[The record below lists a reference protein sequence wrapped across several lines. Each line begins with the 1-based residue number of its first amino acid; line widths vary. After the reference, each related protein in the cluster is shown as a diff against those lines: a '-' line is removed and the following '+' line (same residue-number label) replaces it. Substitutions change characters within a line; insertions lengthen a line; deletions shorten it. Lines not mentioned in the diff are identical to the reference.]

1 MFQALRGYLRSTGR
15 NGFIRSASRLACAL
29 LLALLLPAIACA
41 YTVVLRSGRRIEILS
56 EFTVSRLTLTYEV
69 APGINV
75 TLLMSSIDIP
85 ATERAN
91 NESAGSLLKRVEKS
105 PVNTAATAQAR
116 PKPRE
121 LTQAD
126 IEAARL
132 RRLKSEQ
139 DYERR
144 RIELGLPSLEESRRR
159 TEEETRRMREESL
172 KSRMEESQS
181 EAYWRERA
189 LFLKTDIATLDAQ
202 IVYVR
207 ERLAELPDYSTLG
220 AYSFITGTSTT
231 FPLRRPYTTFPAV
244 TGNPGF
250 MRGVNGTG
258 AQVAGFLAFDGSGA
272 ARGQAQLNAGLSR
285 GNFGRRAITARGIT
299 FSGVSVFG
307 LPSSNYDYSY
317 ERANLISRFHELETA
332 RAGLQARW
340 RLLEEEARRAG
351 AQPGWLRP

>member
-1 MFQALRGYLRSTGR
+1 MFQALRGYLRRTGR
-15 NGFIRSASRLACAL
+15 NGFIRSASRLVCAL
-29 LLALLLPAIACA
+29 LLALLLPAVACA
-41 YTVVLRSGRRIEILS
+41 YTVVLRSGRRIEIHS

-75 TLLMSSIDIP
+75 TLLMSSVDIP

-91 NESAGSLLKRVEKS
+91 NEPAGSLLKRADKS
-105 PVNTAATAQAR
+105 AINTATTAQAR

-126 IEAARL
+126 IEAARA

-144 RIELGLPSLEESRRR
+144 RIELGLPSREESRRR
-159 TEEETRRMREESL
+159 TEEETKRMLEESL
-172 KSRMEESQS
+172 KSRTEESQS

-189 LFLKTDIATLDAQ
+189 TVLRTDIATLDAQ
-202 IVYVR
+202 IAYLR

-220 AYSFITGTSTT
+220 AYAFVTGSSPI
-231 FPLRRPYTTFPAV
+231 FPLRRPFTTFPVV

-250 MRGVNGTG
+250 MRGINGTG
-258 AQVAGFLAFDGSGA
+258 AQVAGFLAFGGGA
-272 ARGQAQLNAGLSR
+272 TRGQAELNGGIER
-285 GNFGRRAITARGIT
+285 GNFGRRVTTARGIA

-307 LPSSNYDYSY
+307 VQSSNYDYSY
-317 ERANLISRFHELETA
+317 ERANLISRLRELEAA

>member
-1 MFQALRGYLRSTGR
+1 MFQALREYLRSTGR
-15 NGFIRSASRLACAL
+15 NGFIRPASRLACAL
-29 LLALLLPAIACA
+29 LLALLLPLVACA
-41 YTVVLRSGRRIEILS
+41 YTVVLKGGRKIEIPS
-56 EFTVSRLTLTYEV
+56 AFTVSTLTLTYEA

-75 TLLMSSIDIP
+75 TLLMSSVDIQ

-91 NESAGSLLKRVEKS
+91 NEPSGSLLKRAVK
-105 PVNTAATAQAR
+105 PPINNATTSQAR
-116 PKPRE
+116 TRRRE

-144 RIELGLPSLEESRRR
+144 RLELGLPSLEESRRR
-159 TEEETRRMREESL
+159 TEEETKRMRAESL
-172 KSRMEESQS
+172 ISQAEESQS

-189 LFLKTDIATLDAQ
+189 TALRTDAATLDAE
-202 IVYVR
+202 IAYVR
-207 ERLAELPDYSTLG
+207 ARLAEMPDYPGFG
-220 AYSFITGTSTT
+220 AYTFITGSTPI
-231 FPLRRPYTTFPAV
+231 FPLRRPFSTFPAV

-250 MRGVNGTG
+250 MRGVNNNTG
-258 AQVAGFLAFDGSGA
+258 AQVSGLIDFGGGA
-272 ARGQAQLNAGLSR
+272 TRGRVQLNAGLAR
-285 GNFGRRAITARGIT
+285 GNFGRRINPRGIVAPGLVY
-299 FSGVSVFG
+299 GV
-307 LPSSNYDYSY
+307 PSSNYDYSY
-317 ERANLISRFHELETA
+317 ERSNLISRLHELEAA

>member
-1 MFQALRGYLRSTGR
+1 MFQALKGYLRSTGR
-15 NGFIRSASRLACAL
+15 NGFNRPASKLACAL
-29 LLALLLPAIACA
+29 LLALLLPLVACA
-41 YTVVLRSGRRIEILS
+41 YTVVLKGGRRIEIPS
-56 EFTVSRLTLTYEV
+56 VFTVSALTLTYEA

-75 TLLMSSIDIP
+75 TLLMSSVDIQ

-91 NESAGSLLKRVEKS
+91 SEPAGSLLRRAVNP
-105 PVNTAATAQAR
+105 PVNNAAASQAR
-116 PKPRE
+116 TQRRE

-144 RIELGLPSLEESRRR
+144 RLELGLPSLEEARRR
-159 TEEETRRMREESL
+159 TEEETKRMRAESL
-172 KSRMEESQS
+172 ISRTEEAQS

-189 LFLKTDIATLDAQ
+189 TALRTDAATLDAQ
-202 IVYVR
+202 IAYVR
-207 ERLAELPDYSTLG
+207 ARLTEMPDYPGFG
-220 AYSFITGTSTT
+220 AYAFVTGSGPI
-231 FPLRRPYTTFPAV
+231 FPLRRPFSTFPAV

-250 MRGVNGTG
+250 MRGVNNTAG
-258 AQVAGFLAFDGSGA
+258 AQVSGHIDFGGGA
-272 ARGQAQLNAGLSR
+272 TRGRVQLNTGLAR
-285 GNFGRRAITARGIT
+285 GNFGRPIGNARGIINPG
-299 FSGVSVFG
+299 FVYGV
-307 LPSSNYDYSY
+307 PSANYDYSY
-317 ERANLISRFHELETA
+317 ERTNLISRLHELEAA

>member
-1 MFQALRGYLRSTGR
+1 MFQVLREYLRSTGR
-15 NGFIRSASRLACAL
+15 NGFIRPASKLTCAL
-29 LLALLLPAIACA
+29 LLALLLPLVACA
-41 YTVVLRSGRRIEILS
+41 YTVVLKSGRRIDIPS
-56 EFTVSRLTLTYEV
+56 VFTVSSLTLTYEA

-75 TLLMSSIDIP
+75 TLLMSSVDIQ

-91 NESAGSLLKRVEKS
+91 NEPAGSLLKRAGKP
-105 PVNTAATAQAR
+105 PVNSATTSQAR
-116 PKPRE
+116 ARRRE

-144 RIELGLPSLEESRRR
+144 RLELGLPTLEESRRR
-159 TEEETRRMREESL
+159 TEEETKRMRAESL
-172 KSRMEESQS
+172 ISQTEESQS

-189 LFLKTDIATLDAQ
+189 TALRTDAATLDAE
-202 IVYVR
+202 IAYVR
-207 ERLAELPDYSTLG
+207 ARLAAMPDYSAFG
-220 AYSFITGTSTT
+220 AYSFVIGSAPI
-231 FPLRRPYTTFPAV
+231 FPLRRPFSTFPAV

-250 MRGVNGTG
+250 MRGVNNQTG
-258 AQVAGFLAFDGSGA
+258 AQVSGLIDFGGGA
-272 ARGQAQLNAGLSR
+272 TRGRVQLNAGLTR
-285 GNFGRRAITARGIT
+285 GNFGRSIIHARGIVAPG
-299 FSGVSVFG
+299 FVYGV
-307 LPSSNYDYSY
+307 PSSNYDYSY
-317 ERANLISRFHELETA
+317 ERANLISRLHELEAA